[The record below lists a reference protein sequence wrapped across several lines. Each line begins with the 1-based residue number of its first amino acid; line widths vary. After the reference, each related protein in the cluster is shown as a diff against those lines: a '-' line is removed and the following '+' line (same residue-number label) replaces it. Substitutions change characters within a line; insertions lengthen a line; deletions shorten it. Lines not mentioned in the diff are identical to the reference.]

1 MIPDTNA
8 SFAGYFP
15 KIKTFTVSGIFRVGS
30 PELDQ
35 TNAFINISDA
45 SKLMSL
51 DNKVH
56 GLRLKFDDLFKAL
69 NKSSNFNLSPCTL
82 LSNDISFEASLM
94 FMNALV

>member
-35 TNAFINISDA
+35 TNAFINI
-45 SKLMSL
+45 
-51 DNKVH
+51 
-56 GLRLKFDDLFKAL
+56 FD
-69 NKSSNFNLSPCTL
+69 
-82 LSNDISFEASLM
+82 SF
-94 FMNALV
+94 

>member
-56 GLRLKFDDLFKAL
+56 GLRLKFDDLFKAGTL
-69 NKSSNFNLSPCTL
+69 SLTALTDANKNKSIINL
-82 LSNDISFEASLM
+82 
-94 FMNALV
+94 